1 MTRQNSLGMS
11 RLSTETRNITES
23 TNSRQNLLWSAEY
36 LSQIKVLLIGQ
47 QLEKMLKV
55 LQVPEVLQLP
65 EEGRLSG
72 GRNAVN
78 ETVLSQLLIK
88 NCVLSIA
95 EECLLTSWL
104 LQNKVMS
111 LSRQSLHKFF
121 SDEHTIYK
129 LKDITESTIT
139 TRKNLVMS
147 WLWKKKEILLSWKIA
162 KEKKIYWCA
171 ETFRNE
177 NYCSVDNHW
186 RSILVMSW
194 LVRDQQISLSRQSLE
209 KTNLDEL
216 KITEIKILLSLQS
229 IDKNFCDEP
238 TVTERINFTELTI

>member
-111 LSRQSLHKFF
+111 LSRQSLHNFF

-139 TRKNLVMS
+139 TQKMWWWADHERRKKYYWAEKS
-147 WLWKKKEILLSWKIA
+147 QTKK
-162 KEKKIYWCA
+162 
-171 ETFRNE
+171 
-177 NYCSVDNHW
+177 
-186 RSILVMSW
+186 SIDVPS
-194 LVRDQQISLSRQSLE
+194 
-209 KTNLDEL
+209 
-216 KITEIKILLSLQS
+216 ITETKIIAQS
-229 IDKNFCDEP
+229 TI
-238 TVTERINFTELTI
+238 TEDQF